1 MIHAI
6 LYSQYFYISILLFSL
21 CGICLADWQYKLA
34 FWYDWRSSAKSIGFV
49 IALLLLFDIAGI
61 QQQIFST
68 NQSYVVG
75 IYIMTPNLPIEELL
89 FLFLLCYVTLILYR
103 LFCMR
108 QAHA

>member
-1 MIHAI
+1 M
-6 LYSQYFYISILLFSL
+6 
-21 CGICLADWQYKLA
+21 ADWQYKLA